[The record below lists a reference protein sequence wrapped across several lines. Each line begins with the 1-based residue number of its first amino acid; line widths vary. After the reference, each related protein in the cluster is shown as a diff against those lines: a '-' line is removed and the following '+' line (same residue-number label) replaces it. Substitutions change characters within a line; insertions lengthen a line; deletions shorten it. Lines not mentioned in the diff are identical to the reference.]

1 MPLVTEPVVLIAGWF
16 PEFVLLALQFLCQDC
31 DCLSNSSVRML
42 AAMFRTIAILS
53 VS

>member
-16 PEFVLLALQFLCQDC
+16 PEFVLLALHFLCQDC
-31 DCLSNSSVRML
+31 DCLSNSSVHML
-42 AAMFRTIAILS
+42 RRCWDDAILS

>member
-16 PEFVLLALQFLCQDC
+16 PEFVLLALQFLCQDL
-31 DCLSNSSVRML
+31 DCNSSNML
-42 AAMFRTIAILS
+42 AAIVFRTMAILS